1 MQRGALRK
9 QHGSWILSWREE
21 IIKDGQPVIERR
33 SRKLCRVSDEYRTKS
48 DVWPLADDV
57 LRPINRN
64 EVTPEGGITISEF
77 VEKYFLP
84 FIKAKRKPST
94 EKFYRDA
101 FENHVSARAGHVRLK
116 DFTARH
122 AQEILDASTSLAHGS
137 VLRLKTTMSA
147 IFSHAIRLGFLI
159 GANPVRET
167 RAEGRRTDPDRYAYT
182 LNEVLYML
190 KKLSEPSRTVVAVA
204 AFSGLRESELR
215 GLQWPDYDSAFIH
228 VRRSVWRTHVGD
240 TKTPESRARVP
251 VIAPLRRALDAH
263 RKRDGKA
270 TWIFSGEKMG
280 RPLHLDNLSRRVIK
294 PILKGRWH
302 GWHAFRRGL
311 ATNLYE
317 LGVPAEVAQLILRHA
332 NVSTTREHY
341 LMLESRGKSAA
352 AMRKLERALAKK

>member
-21 IIKDGQPVIERR
+21 VIKDGQPVVERR

-64 EVTPEGGITISEF
+64 EVTPEGGITVGDF

-84 FIKAKRKPST
+84 FVKAKRKPST

-101 FENHVSARAGHVRLK
+101 FDNHVSARAGHVRLK

-167 RAEGRRTDPDRYAYT
+167 RAEGRRTDPERYAYT
-182 LNEVLYML
+182 LNEVLFML
-190 KKLSEPSRTVVAVA
+190 KKLPEPARTVVATA
-204 AFSGLRESELR
+204 SFSGLRESELR
-215 GLQWPDYDSAFIH
+215 GLQWPDYDGQFVH
-228 VRRSVWRTHVGD
+228 VRRSVWRTHIGD

-251 VIAPLRRALDAH
+251 VIAPLRKALEAH

-341 LMLESRGKSAA
+341 LMLESRGKGAA